1 MQRSETAPPFSSG
14 PSTQHLGADG
24 GAAESRGQRSEVSE
38 ALRDGVSAPVS
49 VHRLHSL
56 VVDWYDG
63 GVGVEVSTA
72 AGQGV
77 GCLNAGCLVA
87 VLLQG
92 ATDSE
97 TSARLR
103 TRSYCAF
110 CDQSFSLFEDERDE
124 SRSGQ
129 ASRAAAAASP
139 QMESKSH
146 IPKKHL
152 GWVPFRMF

>member
-1 MQRSETAPPFSSG
+1 M
-14 PSTQHLGADG
+14 
-24 GAAESRGQRSEVSE
+24 
-38 ALRDGVSAPVS
+38 S

-110 CDQSFSLFEDERDE
+110 CTLHF
-124 SRSGQ
+124 GQ
-129 ASRAAAAASP
+129 IL
-139 QMESKSH
+139 KSCYGH
-146 IPKKHL
+146 VRTAF
-152 GWVPFRMF
+152 VPW